1 MTQTPAT
8 SNNASPAAAHP
19 ASPHRAA
26 HTHQPPRQQA
36 ETSAARER
44 FAARLERSQAY
55 EHAIDER
62 GDDNPPA
69 DARGRVQRDPSEDS
83 ERADTGNDRSGDP
96 HADLALAQSAAVL
109 HGVAG
114 VTGIAASTAALP
126 IDPKL
131 FERIAAQIAEHWP
144 AGLAQAARI
153 QFPPGMLV
161 TAALLTR
168 EPDGSMAIRLTGLDP
183 RITAVQSARLQHD
196 LANALSR
203 RRLRVGSLQFDDAAR
218 VQRGGVRPGSGADSA
233 IDRVV

>member
-1 MTQTPAT
+1 MTHTPAT
-8 SNNASPAAAHP
+8 ANTPAAAAQP
-19 ASPHRAA
+19 ASRHRAA
-26 HTHQPPRQQA
+26 QPHQPPRQQA
-36 ETSAARER
+36 ETSAARDR

-55 EHAIDER
+55 DNAIEER
-62 GDDNPPA
+62 GDDTPPT
-69 DARGRVQRDPSEDS
+69 DARQRVRRDASEDS
-83 ERADTGNDRSGDP
+83 GRADTGNERSSDP
-96 HADLALAQSAAVL
+96 HADLALAQAATVL
-109 HGVAG
+109 QGVTG
-114 VTGIAASTAALP
+114 VTGIAATTAALP

-183 RITAVQSARLQHD
+183 RIAAVQSARLQHD
-196 LANALSR
+196 LANALAR
-203 RRLRVGSLQFDDAAR
+203 RRLRVGSLQFDHAER

>member
-8 SNNASPAAAHP
+8 SNNAPPAAAHP
-19 ASPHRAA
+19 ASPHRTLQA
-26 HTHQPPRQQA
+26 HQPPRQHA
-36 ETSAARER
+36 ETSAARDR

-55 EHAIDER
+55 DNAVDER
-62 GDDNPPA
+62 GDDTPPA
-69 DARGRVQRDPSEDS
+69 DARVRREGSEDS
-83 ERADTGNDRSGDP
+83 ERADTGNERSSDP

-109 HGVAG
+109 HGIAS

-196 LANALSR
+196 LANALAR

-218 VQRGGVRPGSGADSA
+218 AQRGGVRPDGGADSA